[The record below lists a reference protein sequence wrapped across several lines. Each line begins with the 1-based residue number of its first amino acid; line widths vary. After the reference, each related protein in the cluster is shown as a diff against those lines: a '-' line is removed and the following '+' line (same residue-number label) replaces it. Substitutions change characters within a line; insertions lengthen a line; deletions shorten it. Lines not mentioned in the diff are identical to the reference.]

1 MVNQA
6 ERQALMDH
14 IAGHPPETREEII
27 AYAAYALAGCPDT
40 MDHWLATE
48 AARDAIS
55 ALLADL
61 DR

>member
-1 MVNQA
+1 M
-6 ERQALMDH
+6 MDH
-14 IAGHPPETREEII
+14 IAEHPPATREEVV

-40 MDHWLATE
+40 LDSWLAT
-48 AARDAIS
+48 AAAQDAIS